1 MTGEPPIESVLDS
14 VVAATPGGAY
24 RRRRDGDQPLLDAD
38 DGLAALTGWDA
49 DELAGEGGGWLELVA
64 IDDRDRLRDAVA
76 AADPGEGVELTY
88 RVRRPDGELRRVQ
101 DRMRVSG
108 DDPTVIE
115 GVLLDETE
123 RFGDRWLSDAASDD
137 GTDGQTDADDRA
149 VAEPE
154 SDAGSETAASRASAS
169 DQATPRSV
177 TRARRDAA
185 LLDAILEAIPV
196 HLYVKDDDAVH
207 LRVSNYLDRSEPYVG
222 KTDPEIDEV
231 TEEHARQAYEDDLRV
246 IEDGDPVLDKEEF
259 LPALDQW
266 NLTSKVPWTEDG
278 EVRGLVGVSRKIT
291 ERKRAQQELRR
302 KTERL
307 AEFADVVSTDIR
319 TPLNVARERV
329 ELAKA
334 ADEKRAADPDAR
346 SQVDPDEHVDEIA
359 DAVDRANGII
369 DDVLAL
375 SRQDGSELETEPLRL
390 NSVALAAW
398 QDVDAPAATLELPDG
413 EPVLRANRAQCRRLL
428 ANLFQNAVTH
438 AEDTES
444 GGETAARHNP
454 AVSIVVGVTEDGFAV
469 EDDGPGIP
477 PEDRDR
483 VFDPSYATGE
493 DGTGFGLTIVE
504 EIADAHGWTVSIG
517 ESDETGARFEIEG
530 VDWDGASGNG
540 S

>member
-1 MTGEPPIESVLDS
+1 
-14 VVAATPGGAY
+14 
-24 RRRRDGDQPLLDAD
+24 
-38 DGLAALTGWDA
+38 LAAMTGWDA